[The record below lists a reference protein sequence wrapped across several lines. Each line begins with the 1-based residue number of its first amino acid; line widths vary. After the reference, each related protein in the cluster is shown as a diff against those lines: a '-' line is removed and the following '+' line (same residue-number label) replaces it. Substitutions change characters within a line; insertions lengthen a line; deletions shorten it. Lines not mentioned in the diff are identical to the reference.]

1 MEERDREEQAVDYFA
16 RPAPAMMQV
25 FLNYHP
31 KQDAKN
37 PVVKKVFTSKDGKSR
52 KWLTYCHECHALFCF
67 LCLAFSKPT
76 DSNIFINGMSDWR
89 HVHQRSEEHEKT
101 MAHRNCAK
109 AYFLNC
115 SKADIKNLLGGRQLT
130 EHRNQVKK
138 RRQVLER
145 VVEVVKVIGKRG
157 LSYRQVENEAT
168 IASTMEIFWS

>member
-1 MEERDREEQAVDYFA
+1 MEARDREEQAVDYFA
-16 RPAPAMMQV
+16 CPELAMMQV

-52 KWLTYCHECHALFCF
+52 KRLTYCHERHALFCF

-89 HVHQRSEEHEKT
+89 HVHQRSEEHKKS
-101 MAHRNCAK
+101 MAHRNCAE

-115 SKADIKNLLGGRQLT
+115 SKADIKNLLEGRQLT
-130 EHRNQVKK
+130 RAQKSGQE
-138 RRQVLER
+138 
-145 VVEVVKVIGKRG
+145 
-157 LSYRQVENEAT
+157 EASGFGT
-168 IASTMEIFWS
+168 GSGGRKSDRKEGPKLQTGGE